1 MCWLHRIMTSTYSL
15 PLSSPQARVL
25 YVCSCTYACTIKTVA
40 THIALIETMSVSKL
54 LSDTH
59 PCSVLFCYKV
69 RVSSILDSLLGKA
82 AVKAASITNSDE
94 ESVAADKGFSSKDK

>member
-1 MCWLHRIMTSTYSL
+1 M
-15 PLSSPQARVL
+15 
-25 YVCSCTYACTIKTVA
+25 YVCMYDNKTVA
-40 THIALIETMSVSKL
+40 AHIALIEAMSVSKL

-69 RVSSILDSLLGKA
+69 SVSSILDSPLGKA
-82 AVKAASITNSDE
+82 AVKAASITNSEE

>member
-1 MCWLHRIMTSTYSL
+1 M
-15 PLSSPQARVL
+15 AV
-25 YVCSCTYACTIKTVA
+25 
-40 THIALIETMSVSKL
+40 HIAIIEAMSDSKL

-69 RVSSILDSLLGKA
+69 RVSSILDSPLGKA
-82 AVKAASITNSDE
+82 TVKAASITDSEE